1 MLDFR
6 IPDTER
12 DGDHAGVQSRGDQ
25 KGSEAKDARTMKRNV
40 LYIIIGAL
48 AVVSAGLL
56 YYLYQDRQK
65 TSGIEINL
73 DKKGISIER
82 K

>member
-6 IPDTER
+6 IPDTV
-12 DGDHAGVQSRGDQ
+12 GHGNHARFQSRSDEEGWE
-25 KGSEAKDARTMKRNV
+25 GKDIRTMKRNV
-40 LYIIIGAL
+40 LYLIIGAL